1 MHEMRGRA
9 VLLILSRSSWKTF
22 LVMWELR
29 AEGKSEVANQ
39 WTGAADRGDS
49 LGKGP

>member
-1 MHEMRGRA
+1 MHEMGGA
-9 VLLILSRSSWKTF
+9 VLLILSRGSWKTF

-39 WTGAADRGDS
+39 WTGVADS